1 MSLQKDSRKL
11 ARTLLL
17 TSLVLAP
24 IIGGGFDELPTA
36 LIELLV
42 LASAAILIHREHK
55 LHLPRLP
62 SLVSGVVFF
71 VLVCVSSLFTENW
84 YATGKSLLYVSCLL
98 LSYCAAVVLFKSD
111 EWAAV
116 AVWATVVTAL
126 GISLF
131 GIRDYAIGTGGG
143 AKFWNALVHGKELW
157 RLFGTFVNPSFF
169 AGYLVLTIP
178 TSLGAYLC
186 SARLVGSFIAGLGV
200 VLELAALLLTGTK
213 LAALALAVAMLIM
226 FTLIFIRRLL
236 DKRRLVRLII
246 IAVILVPCIVV
257 FSAPLEERVREAEA
271 GGAQV
276 HSTKFRLYVWRSTL
290 EMIRD
295 HPLVGLGPGTFEF
308 AYPRYAIAGPTKHA
322 HQLYLQV
329 GAEVGLPALVMFII
343 ALLAIVKGYF
353 DTLRH
358 DRVGVDLEQQSK
370 ANKSNQ
376 PIGCVYGFA
385 EWRLL
390 ECGLFSAFVGCC
402 VRNLAD
408 SDWLSIGIALPTA
421 IMTGLL
427 GRRSGKM
434 YPNLSFGRQIR
445 GIALGIILIFALM
458 AVSIGLGDYEA
469 PDEQVT
475 IYPTADVKSWRDRY
489 HWAVLVNP
497 LNPQF
502 RREYAKCLV
511 LADAS
516 DAQLAEKQLA
526 VAIRIAPTDAANYF
540 VRGLLAQ
547 FTGNPREAIRW
558 FKQALRFNP
567 NSTQIV
573 CQLALTYKKLDD
585 TKGYESALRRLIE
598 IEKSDYERVKGVP
611 ELVDINYV
619 YAHMYFGEKF
629 LSERKYA
636 QAAAEF
642 RAAVDRLERWRSQKS
657 IIRMQRALGM
667 LTERDEKKVLQHLYE
682 AYLRLSN
689 AYRLL
694 GKPKLAQWAAH
705 KAHSLQPW

>member
-1 MSLQKDSRKL
+1 M
-11 ARTLLL
+11 ARTLILA
-17 TSLVLAP
+17 SLALAP

-42 LASAAILIHREHK
+42 LASAVILIYREHK

-84 YATGKSLLYVSCLL
+84 YATVKSLLYVSCLL

-116 AVWATVVTAL
+116 AVWATVATAL

-143 AKFWNALVHGKELW
+143 ANFWNALVHGKELW

-178 TSLGAYLC
+178 ISLGAYLC

-246 IAVILVPCIVV
+246 IAIILVPCIVV
-257 FSAPLEERVREAEA
+257 FSAPLKERVREAEA

-329 GAEVGLPALVMFII
+329 GAEVGLPALVVFII

-376 PIGCVYGFA
+376 PIGCAYGFA

-408 SDWLSIGIALPTA
+408 SDWLAIGIALPTA

-445 GIALGIILIFALM
+445 GISLGIILIFALM
-458 AVSIGLGDYEA
+458 AVSIGLGDYKA
-469 PDEQVT
+469 PDEQIR
-475 IYPTADVKSWRDRY
+475 IYPTADVESWRDRY

-511 LADAS
+511 LADAP

-573 CQLALTYKKLDD
+573 YQLALTYKELDD

-598 IEKSDYERVKGVP
+598 IEESDYERVKGVP

-667 LTERDEKKVLQHLYE
+667 LTERDEEKVLQHLYE